1 MLRQA
6 SGNLLLLVMSLTPSI
21 YSRIYNPER
30 LTFDNKQQN
39 KFSTMRNR
47 SNSRYRNFVNFTS
60 LYSTE
65 YLFH

>member
-39 KFSTMRNR
+39 NKFYTMRNR

-65 YLFH
+65 Y